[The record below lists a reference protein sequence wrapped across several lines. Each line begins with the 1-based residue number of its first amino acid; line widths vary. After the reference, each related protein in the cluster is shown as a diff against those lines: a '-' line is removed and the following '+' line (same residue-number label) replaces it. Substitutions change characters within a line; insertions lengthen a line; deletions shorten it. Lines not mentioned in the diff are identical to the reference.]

1 MWTPH
6 EGDLVFISGRL
17 RQGPLWLIFC
27 SGQGMSQIKKTWAK
41 WELSGPNE
49 NCSLNYF
56 TWIVKQIFT
65 TPDYETSIYNLDV
78 FEPTFMSRLFIKHTR
93 T

>member
-1 MWTPH
+1 MDMRIRFSREVT
-6 EGDLVFISGRL
+6 DIAFLKQV
-17 RQGPLWLIFC
+17 LIRFWYKVIVSVC
-27 SGQGMSQIKKTWAK
+27 SRFSFHVGLFLKHICS
-41 WELSGPNE
+41 
-49 NCSLNYF
+49 CSLNYF

-65 TPDYETSIYNLDV
+65 TPDV

>member
-1 MWTPH
+1 MSFFDSH
-6 EGDLVFISGRL
+6 YLFNIL
-17 RQGPLWLIFC
+17 KHIC
-27 SGQGMSQIKKTWAK
+27 S
-41 WELSGPNE
+41 
-49 NCSLNYF
+49 CSLNYF

-65 TPDYETSIYNLDV
+65 TPDCETSIYNLDV